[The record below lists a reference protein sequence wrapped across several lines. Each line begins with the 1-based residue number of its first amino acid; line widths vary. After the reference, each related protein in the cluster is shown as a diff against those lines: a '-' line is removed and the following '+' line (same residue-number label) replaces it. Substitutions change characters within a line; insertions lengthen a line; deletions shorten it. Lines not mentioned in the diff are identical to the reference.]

1 MAKND
6 DTCSHPVA
14 LAINSKLEGLQEDG
28 RRRHL
33 GGSFIGRDCK
43 RELWYVFR
51 WATDV
56 KFKGRMLRLF
66 NRGHKEEFR
75 FVEWLRMIGVEVQEY
90 DNEGQRL
97 YYHNVSGE
105 YIWVSLDRVSE
116 LHGSNEYVD
125 VTNDP
130 IEREIARRLG
140 YEVPQD
146 KQWRILDIDGHFG
159 GSLDGVVRYVPG
171 VQVLGLAPDTVGLVE
186 FKTHGLTSFE
196 KLVGEGVKKAKPE
209 HYAQMQIYMHK
220 KMLPFAIYMAICKND
235 DRLHVEFVQPEFG
248 MGEKLLDKAREVIY
262 SRTPP
267 AKISNNP
274 TWFKCKFCDHRQAC
288 HFGAPLA
295 KSCRTCVNANPV
307 SDGRWFCA
315 RWQTLI
321 PQEAEKEGC
330 GFWVQIEG

>member
-6 DTCSHPVA
+6 DVCSHPVA
-14 LAINSKLEGLQEDG
+14 LAINSKLEAIQEDG

-33 GGSFIGRDCK
+33 GGSLIGRDCR
-43 RELWYVFR
+43 RELWYSFR
-51 WATDV
+51 WATPIQ
-56 KFKGRMLRLF
+56 FKGRMLRLF

-75 FVEWLRMIGVEVQEY
+75 FVEWLRLIGVEVHEYENDGRRLIYNQE
-90 DNEGQRL
+90 
-97 YYHNVSGE
+97 SGE
-105 YIWVSLDRVSE
+105 YALVSPERAAE
-116 LHGSNEYVD
+116 LHGNNMLVD

-130 IEREIARRLG
+130 IEREIAKRLG
-140 YEVPQD
+140 YDVPDD

-159 GSLDGVVRYVPG
+159 GSLDGIVRYVPG
-171 VQVLGLAPDTVGLVE
+171 VQVLGLPHDAPGLVE

-196 KLVGEGVKKAKPE
+196 KLVGEGVRKAKPE

-220 KMLPFAIYMAICKND
+220 RQLSFAVYMAICKND

-248 MGEKLLDKAREVIY
+248 EGQKLLDKAREVIY

-267 AKISNNP
+267 ERISKNP
-274 TWFKCKFCDHRQAC
+274 TWFKCKFCDHKAAC

-295 KSCRTCVNANPV
+295 KSCRTCINANPV

-315 RWQTLI
+315 RWQSLI
-321 PQEAEKEGC
+321 PQDAERDGC
-330 GFWVQIEG
+330 DYWVQVEG